1 VLRFPCPRTPGP
13 SAFRTFAFLASFGIG
28 VGGVGCSGASPT
40 ASGASRAELERRA
53 VTNPNDAEALRRLGS
68 LLAGEQEYARAYEV
82 LQQANERAPGDPE
95 TLYLL
100 ALSSEVLGKTDTAL
114 RLYERYE
121 TVPTSSPFR
130 DQMQSRYGWL
140 LRKEVRRELRARV
153 DSLDQMLGDMQA
165 AGDTSAEVGPEAPL
179 AVLPLTYRN
188 GPKEYAP
195 LGRGLAEFISIDLA
209 AVPQL
214 TVVERLR
221 VQGLLNEFEMAREGA
236 LDTESAP
243 RVGRLIRTERLVG
256 GQYDVRD
263 GELSVQATAYRPSAG
278 ELPELETSSG
288 PMDDL
293 FAVQKEVVRGV
304 LRQLGVEPPADVQA
318 RIARRQTSSF
328 PAFLAFSRGLQ
339 AEDQGDYDRAND
351 LYDEALRLDPGFSLA
366 AQYGASA
373 GSAMRGGGDAEALLA
388 ITAARPELFS
398 SDGLVGRRLNRV
410 AGTLGQQIVPADE
423 DRDAVGEG
431 SGAGI
436 LGPLPDPPPPPGD
449 DL

>member
-1 VLRFPCPRTPGP
+1 M
-13 SAFRTFAFLASFGIG
+13 
-28 VGGVGCSGASPT
+28 GGVGCSGT
-40 ASGASRAELERRA
+40 APDAPGASRADLERRV
-53 VTNPNDAEALRRLGS
+53 VTDPDDAEALRQLGS
-68 LLAGEQEYARAYEV
+68 LLAGGQEYARAYEV
-82 LQQANERAPGDPE
+82 LQQANARAPNDPE

-100 ALSSEVLGKTDTAL
+100 ALSSEVLGKTGTAL

-121 TVPTSSPFR
+121 TVPASSPFR
-130 DQMQSRYGWL
+130 EQMQNRYGWL

-153 DSLDQMLGDMQA
+153 DSLDQMLGDLQA
-165 AGDTSAEVGPEAPL
+165 EGHSAAEVGPEAPL

-188 GPKEYAP
+188 GPDEYAP

-209 AVPQL
+209 AVPEL

-221 VQGLLNEFEMAREGA
+221 VQGLLNEFEMARSGA
-236 LDTESAP
+236 LDPESAP

-256 GQYDVRD
+256 GQYDVD
-263 GELSVQATAYRPSAG
+263 GGELSVQATAYRPAVG
-278 ELPELETSSG
+278 ELPVLETSTG
-288 PMDDL
+288 PMAEL

-318 RIARRQTSSF
+318 RIARRQTSSL

-339 AEDQGDYDRAND
+339 AEDAGDYERAGEF
-351 LYDEALRLDPGFSLA
+351 YDEALRLDLGFSLA

-373 GSAMRGGGDAEALLA
+373 SAALLGAGDADALLA
-388 ITAARPELFS
+388 ATTTTAAQPERLS
-398 SDGLVGRRLNRV
+398 TGLVGRRLDRI
-410 AGTLGQQIVPADE
+410 ARGLGQQIMPGDE
-423 DRDAVGEG
+423 DRDAAGEG

-436 LGPLPDPPPPPGD
+436 LGPLPDPPPPPPD